1 MNQVLG
7 IQPDSEPHYGTIG
20 YSFSATVIDAQRL
33 AASGI
38 SGIRNGDRLKITHLG
53 DDQWRMKHYVTGF
66 SIVLDLKVRSA
77 E

>member
-38 SGIRNGDRLKITHLG
+38 SGISNGDRLKITHLG
-53 DDQWRMKHYVTGF
+53 DGQWRIKHYVTGF
-66 SIVLDLKVRSA
+66 SVVLDLEVRSA